1 MKILD
6 KITDRESLEISQD
19 NLCDEVPFNKV
30 INHQCSGCNFA
41 IKRTHHRFFL
51 EYIPKTKRNV
61 VKGMKREKVF
71 FLRKKIYD
79 GQAS

>member
-30 INHQCSGCNFA
+30 ISHQCSGCKFA
-41 IKRTHHRFFL
+41 IKTTHHRFFL
-51 EYIPKTKRNV
+51 EYIPKTNCRKRNE
-61 VKGMKREKVF
+61 KRKSLLFEKN
-71 FLRKKIYD
+71 IYD
-79 GQAS
+79 GPAS